1 MLLLTPQKIWK
12 PNKGTSIHGQCQV
25 GLQAGITKTLRCRET
40 HDRAKGLSW
49 RNRWTLI
56 MQPCLKDLKHQSLET
71 RLQLHG
77 WTHLNE
83 LSFTS
88 EPNTGVIFKT
98 VFFIF
103 DRTHSPSERRK
114 MSTFTVDRPCYGGQW
129 HLPLDEGG
137 WESLGDLPLRLAAA
151 QPRHPSPI
159 WVPRLCIMWRQSS
172 PPCTT
177 LRNPLTNNG
186 LAT

>member
-1 MLLLTPQKIWK
+1 MSEPILVFFCFLSFSRPIAFMLLLTPQKIWK

-88 EPNTGVIFKT
+88 EPNTGVIFKISLFLT
-98 VFFIF
+98 GLIHRAKEERCRPSQSTAPATAASDIF
-103 DRTHSPSERRK
+103 RWTKGGGKASE
-114 MSTFTVDRPCYGGQW
+114 T
-129 HLPLDEGG
+129 
-137 WESLGDLPLRLAAA
+137 SL
-151 QPRHPSPI
+151 
-159 WVPRLCIMWRQSS
+159 
-172 PPCTT
+172 
-177 LRNPLTNNG
+177 
-186 LAT
+186 